1 MATLSAAAAA
11 VAAAA
16 FATRK
21 HGMTFRAS
29 VRGSNSSAFGDSGLG
44 RRVSTRR
51 RGSGVIDRRRSAAA
65 VVVVNAAIC
74 GIDLGTTNSAVA
86 VVVDGRAV
94 VVPDEEGHRTIPS
107 IVTFLPEEGKVLV
120 GHAARKRLTKDP
132 SNTYHSVKRFIGKR
146 FTDKRVAEDA
156 RRVPFEVVASD
167 AVTTTTTTTEMPSHP
182 ALSRA
187 GLGPKGDG
195 AGLAALQCPALG
207 RKVMPEE
214 VSMHI
219 LRRLLDVAEGA
230 LSDGPIT
237 RAVITVPAYFD
248 DDQCAATERAGKAAG
263 LDKIKILHEPV
274 AAAMA
279 YGKGRSADVPTTQ
292 PPTRCRRRLTSCET
306 YLKTFLFHSCLCSF
320 SFHRHP
326 PLLKRDHASMDYK
339 SASR

>member
-11 VAAAA
+11 AS
-16 FATRK
+16 ATRK
-21 HGMTFRAS
+21 HGISFRAS
-29 VRGSNSSAFGDSGLG
+29 IHGSNPSAFGDSALG
-44 RRVSTRR
+44 RRVGTRR
-51 RGSGVIDRRRSAAA
+51 RGNGVNDRRRSSVA
-65 VVVVNAAIC
+65 VVVVDAAIC

-86 VVVDGRAV
+86 VVIDGKAV

-146 FTDKRVAEDA
+146 FKDKRVAEDA

-167 AVTTTTTTTEMPSHP
+167 AVTTTTEKPSHP

-214 VSMHI
+214 VSMHV

-230 LSDGPIT
+230 LNDGPIT

-279 YGKGRSADVPTTQ
+279 YGKGRSADVPTQ
-292 PPTRCRRRLTSCET
+292 PPTRHRRCRRRSLPV
-306 YLKTFLFHSCLCSF
+306 YLKLFLFLSCVFFF
-320 SFHRHP
+320 STAIHR
-326 PLLKRDHASMDYK
+326 Y
-339 SASR
+339 